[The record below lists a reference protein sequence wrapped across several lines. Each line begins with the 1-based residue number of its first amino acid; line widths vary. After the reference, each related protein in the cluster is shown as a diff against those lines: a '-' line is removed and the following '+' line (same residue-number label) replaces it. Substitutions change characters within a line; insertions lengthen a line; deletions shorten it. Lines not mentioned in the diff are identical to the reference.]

1 MKILISIDPG
11 KEKCGII
18 LANKDLGVVLDGKVV
33 HRNSVIELINLWREN
48 YLVDLIVMG
57 NGTTSSFWKSN
68 IQEKVS
74 TSVILFDE
82 KNTTL
87 RARNRYWE
95 LWEKNIFLKLIP
107 NGLII
112 PNENLDAIAALILLE
127 DYLKIK
133 LKWAEKPNFKIWP

>member
-74 TSVILFDE
+74 TSIILFDE